1 MRSMLLAR
9 GLLIFPADASELR
22 EGETATVQILDE
34 DFFTSRTPA
43 F

>member
-22 EGETATVQILDE
+22 EGETATVQILDG
-34 DFFTSRTPA
+34 DFFGSLTPA